1 MADET
6 SFDKFHPKADRL
18 YQVWVNAHFDGRINS
33 WTSVPLPTAEAM
45 KKALAAKKGGAG
57 APSAGGFKPGQH
69 AEKAMQK
76 QAAALNKPAFR
87 RASKRG

>member
-1 MADET
+1 MT
-6 SFDKFHPKADRL
+6 DKPS
-18 YQVWVNAHFDGRINS
+18 N
-33 WTSVPLPTAEAM
+33 PTAEAM

-57 APSAGGFKPGQH
+57 GPGGGSGAFKPGQH
-69 AEKAMQK
+69 AEKSMQK